1 MATLIGGTVATADQ
15 RYRRPAAN
23 GIAKG
28 SCKSSSTGADIMTFI
43 LAIERKHRVLR
54 AKATG
59 IIASQDLV
67 DLDNASIA
75 ILSRDEAVEGAPYRG
90 LYDFSELA
98 AMAVPQTTAA
108 ARGSRKAIVRG
119 QRVMVQSRAVSCNAM
134 EAFVQSQKLAGDNLL
149 VVVDS
154 VDEAYDLLD
163 LDSPNFEVVGWPT

>member
-1 MATLIGGTVATADQ
+1 MATLIGGGAVAAADQ
-15 RYRRPAAN
+15 SYRRPAAS

-28 SCKSSSTGADIMTFI
+28 SCKSSSTSADNMTFI

-98 AMAVPQTTAA
+98 AVPQTTAA
-108 ARGSRKAIVRG
+108 ARGSTASENRMLTCEPNSLKNDYQG
-119 QRVMVQSRAVSCNAM
+119 
-134 EAFVQSQKLAGDNLL
+134 
-149 VVVDS
+149 S
-154 VDEAYDLLD
+154 V
-163 LDSPNFEVVGWPT
+163 